1 MPGVH
6 TDDPGSPD
14 EAEVDVDVAPDDVE
28 LPAQPSVSRESAP
41 RTAPHV

>member
-6 TDDPGSPD
+6 TDAPGSPD

-28 LPAQPSVSRESAP
+28 LPAQPSVSRKSAP
-41 RTAPHV
+41 RAAPRV